1 MAEALAMAHQAR
13 NLDKVPVGAIIVRE
27 GKTICRGFN
36 QPISTHDSIAHA
48 EIMALRDE
56 VISYGKRLIED

>member
-13 NLDKVPVGAIIVRE
+13 NPDKVPVVATIVKE
-27 GKTICRGFN
+27 GKAICRGFN
-36 QPISTHDSIAHA
+36 QPISSHESTAHA

-56 VISYGKRLIED
+56 VISYGKRFIED